1 MPGSIAR
8 SLLLLFLI
16 GCPSAQAA
24 EIRTLYQ
31 AEVTATGNDET
42 ARDQDI
48 RRALQ
53 LVLGRVISPAALASR
68 ASGAILEKAVN
79 YVLSYEY
86 ASKPAA
92 ENASVKTEVMR
103 VNFDQMRLTEAL
115 RQKGVN
121 VWAEQRP
128 TILVWLGVGDDQRQE
143 WFMPEMMPEIDR
155 ELRQAAEQEGLPIAL
170 PLLDL
175 TDQQSLSV
183 EDLGSGAD
191 ERIRAAS
198 ARYEAAGV
206 LAGRLSRSTENGWDV
221 LWRFYR
227 PDAAPANWQ
236 GRFNSLAE
244 AMQAGFAGAY
254 GKLAEHYIPKT
265 LSETRVELRVTG
277 ITSLADVSTVA
288 SYLSSLSLIR
298 TVEWLRIEPTQ
309 AVFRLFVRGDRTA
322 LEQAFALGKTLRP
335 VEGETQGFTGMNY
348 QLSAQ

>member
-1 MPGSIAR
+1 
-8 SLLLLFLI
+8 
-16 GCPSAQAA
+16 
-24 EIRTLYQ
+24 
-31 AEVTATGNDET
+31 
-42 ARDQDI
+42 
-48 RRALQ
+48 
-53 LVLGRVISPAALASR
+53 
-68 ASGAILEKAVN
+68 
-79 YVLSYEY
+79 
-86 ASKPAA
+86 
-92 ENASVKTEVMR
+92 
-103 VNFDQMRLTEAL
+103 
-115 RQKGVN
+115 
-121 VWAEQRP
+121 
-128 TILVWLGVGDDQRQE
+128 
-143 WFMPEMMPEIDR
+143 
-155 ELRQAAEQEGLPIAL
+155 
-170 PLLDL
+170 
-175 TDQQSLSV
+175 
-183 EDLGSGAD
+183 
-191 ERIRAAS
+191 
-198 ARYEAAGV
+198 
-206 LAGRLSRSTENGWDV
+206 V